1 MTRMKNIGH
10 ILFGVLMLAGGVL
23 SGSAQAQDDRQRLQ
37 GLDLSRD
44 LCSGCHVVEENQRR
58 PVIDGAPSFPMLG
71 RSGLSNEHLRV
82 WLSDPHPVMP
92 QMPLSEQ
99 QIAAVIAY
107 IRSFA
112 D

>member
-1 MTRMKNIGH
+1 MTRMKIVGH
-10 ILFGVLMLAGGVL
+10 ILFGTLMLVGGAL
-23 SGSAQAQDDRQRLQ
+23 SGPAQAQDDARRLQ
-37 GLDLSRD
+37 GLELSRN
-44 LCSGCHVVEENQRR
+44 LCSGCHVVEENQRSA
-58 PVIDGAPSFPMLG
+58 VIDGVPSFPMLG
-71 RSGLSNEHLRV
+71 RSGLTNEHLRV

>member
-1 MTRMKNIGH
+1 MIRMKNVGH
-10 ILFGVLMLAGGVL
+10 VLFGFLTTIGIAVAPPAL
-23 SGSAQAQDDRQRLQ
+23 AQDDRQRLQ
-37 GLDLSRD
+37 GLDLARD
-44 LCSGCHVVEENQRR
+44 LCSGCHVVTENQRR
-58 PVIDGAPSFPMLG
+58 AVVDGVPSFPMLG

-82 WLSDPHPVMP
+82 WLSDPHPAMP